1 MKNLLLCLATMAIP
15 WFASAQSNHSLILD
29 NVKVSFDGGEPVLVE
44 SQELNM
50 SQDRLFTVV
59 LYEKDGMRFL
69 ADFEFKVAG
78 KRLKFTRKEYVTRVG
93 DKPITGKMKKDVE
106 FMKVGMSRSIDGKSR
121 ENFVLNKDLMQ
132 TAFISYDYEL
142 KYK

>member
-1 MKNLLLCLATMAIP
+1 MKNLLLSLVALAIP
-15 WFASAQSNHSLILD
+15 WLATAQSNYSLTLD
-29 NVKVSFDGGEPVLVE
+29 NIKVSFDGGEPIMAE

-50 SQDRLFTVV
+50 SQDRPFTVV
-59 LYEKDGMRFL
+59 LHEQDGMRFL
-69 ADFEFKVAG
+69 VDFEFKVAG
-78 KRLKFTRKEYVTRVG
+78 KRLKFTRREHVTRMG
-93 DKPITGKMKKDVE
+93 YNSIKGKMKKDVE